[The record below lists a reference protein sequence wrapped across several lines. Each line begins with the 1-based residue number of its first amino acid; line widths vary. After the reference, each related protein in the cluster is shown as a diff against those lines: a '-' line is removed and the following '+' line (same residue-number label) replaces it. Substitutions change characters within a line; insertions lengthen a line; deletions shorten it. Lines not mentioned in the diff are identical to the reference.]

1 MKKVTFFVLGLVLV
15 VNLKAQSI
23 PEKIALRACD
33 CLYSYDTYDQLKDS
47 LKRCVSSA
55 TAYFMTNGPAEDQ
68 EYLKSFQGALKTLTE
83 VFDILPSNCYHLR
96 HLMVEE
102 KQKQYYK
109 LSAISSA
116 TEHYEKG
123 NDFINKGDFSNSII
137 ELNAAIKLDYSF
149 VNALDKLG
157 ISYNSQGNY
166 KDAVKSFRK
175 SLEIFPE
182 GDVALLNI
190 ALAYS
195 LLKDDKNSLKYFRE
209 LIFYYRDNPEGYF
222 GCGKIL
228 FHRSDYENALENIFI
243 AHKIYTKTNSEYQK
257 ESETLIR
264 LIYSEMKEKN
274 KLDIF
279 TEKAKKYNIV
289 ITE

>member
-1 MKKVTFFVLGLVLV
+1 MKKFIYFLLGFILAF
-15 VNLKAQSI
+15 NLQAQSI
-23 PEKIALRACD
+23 PEKIAIRACD
-33 CLYSYDTYDQLKDS
+33 CLYSYDTYDQIRDS

-55 TAYFMTNGPAEDQ
+55 AAYFMTNGSAEDQ
-68 EYLKSFQGALKTLTE
+68 EYLQSFQGALKTLTE

-102 KQKQYYK
+102 KQKQYYR

-116 TEHYEKG
+116 NEHYEKG
-123 NDFINKGDFSNSII
+123 NDFIDKGDFSNSII

-149 VNALDKLG
+149 VNAIDKLG
-157 ISYNSQGNY
+157 ISYCSQGNY

-190 ALAYS
+190 AVAYS
-195 LLKDDKNSLKYFRE
+195 LLKDNKNSLKYYKE

-228 FHRSDYENALENIFI
+228 FLKSDYENALENIFI
-243 AHKIYTKTNSEYQK
+243 AHKIYTQTNSEYQK

-264 LIYSEMKEKN
+264 SVYSEMKEKK